1 MKKKTSLRR
10 FIALALTGVLLA
22 GSLLTASA
30 ASDANS
36 VVQEMQLARVAS
48 YAADPAILTLGY
60 DQRVARDPQDLSAR
74 SARALLRLSQN
85 DAAGARAD
93 LDTVLGQME
102 TGNPLENIMAKMML
116 YPLRAEADFE
126 ICDQAQYLSDA
137 RAQCDLVD
145 QYLNLMSQQQQVM
158 DEAPE
163 LAGQID
169 QIRAQFQRK
178 REALQQIESWYNNGN
193 TPDSFTVG
201 NTSFTGGVDSKK
213 IRIHEERGSGSDY
226 VLYDTTFELSQP
238 VWKVTRRCATEDE
251 NMILSTMEAGN
262 DGVCYQ
268 VPAGTVIVMNQTYNW
283 GSGAAMKRTD
293 FGYKGRALE
302 HLTVEAGKT
311 YVIQYASSDSPVI
324 VFTGV

>member
-10 FIALALTGVLLA
+10 FVALALTGVLLA

-30 ASDANS
+30 ASDATS

-48 YAADPAILTLGY
+48 YAADPSILTMGY

-126 ICDQAQYLSDA
+126 ICDQTQYLSDA

-145 QYLNLMSQQQQVM
+145 QYLNLMSQQPQLA

-169 QIRAQFQRK
+169 QVRAQFQQK
-178 REALQQIESWYNNGN
+178 REALQQIEAWYNNGN
-193 TPDSFTVG
+193 PSDSFTVG
-201 NTSFTGGVDSKK
+201 STTITGGVNEHK
-213 IRIHEERGSGSDY
+213 IRLYEETGSE
-226 VLYDTTFELSQP
+226 VYDTTFELSQP
-238 VWKVTRRCATEDE
+238 IWKVTRRCATEDE
-251 NMILSTMEAGN
+251 NMSLSTVAAGN
-262 DGVCYQ
+262 DGICYQ
-268 VPAGTVIVMNQTYNW
+268 VPDGTEIIMTQTHKSST
-283 GSGAAMKRTD
+283 GTTTKRTD
-293 FGYKGRALE
+293 FGYKDRALTQ
-302 HLTVEAGKT
+302 LTIKAGKT